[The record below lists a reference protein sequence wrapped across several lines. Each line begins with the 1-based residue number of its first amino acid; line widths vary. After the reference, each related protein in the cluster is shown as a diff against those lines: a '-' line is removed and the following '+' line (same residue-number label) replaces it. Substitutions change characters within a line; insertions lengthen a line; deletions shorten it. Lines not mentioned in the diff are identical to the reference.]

1 MAAVHQ
7 RCWYSAESTFSRT
20 AHLTWQLT
28 FIEMS
33 DVWYSC
39 KIDWSQALCSFIS
52 QLCVSAAC
60 WCLLMQTSCM
70 DRASSGPGVSSILTE
85 YLRVKVLFRFNVCFL
100 CRNNNSVSGGD
111 EAQSPELAYQTAH
124 WITLYGKKC
133 AEEYILES
141 AAFFNQG
148 ETQWI
153 TGKFG
158 AEMWIIVYLTA
169 DFLAK
174 IPPS

>member
-28 FIEMS
+28 FIDMS
-33 DVWYSC
+33 DVSYSC
-39 KIDWSQALCSFIS
+39 KIHWFQALCSFIS

-60 WCLLMQTSCM
+60 WCLLMQMSCM

-85 YLRVKVLFRFNVCFL
+85 YLRVKVLFRFNACFL
-100 CRNNNSVSGGD
+100 CRNNNSVSGVMRHR
-111 EAQSPELAYQTAH
+111 AQSWPTKRSIGL
-124 WITLYGKKC
+124 LYMVKKC

-153 TGKFG
+153 TDRGC
-158 AEMWIIVYLTA
+158 LN
-169 DFLAK
+169 LAQRCE
-174 IPPS
+174 